1 MRIAKP
7 RSQSPKTY
15 AEVTPKAKPD
25 SFPKGEILSVTSTF
39 WGRITA
45 YNPDELVTKKGLTI
59 YRKMSF
65 DEQVKASLAAKI
77 HGVLSSGYEVQ
88 APELP
93 EEEEETGKE
102 LKDFT
107 EGNFAEMEGHFDSKL
122 KEMLTALTYGFAC
135 GGEG

>member
-7 RSQSPKTY
+7 RSNPAKTY

-25 SFPKGEILSVTSTF
+25 SFPQGEISSVMSTF

-65 DEQVKASLAAKI
+65 DEQVKASLAAKV
-77 HGVLSSGYEVQ
+77 HAVLSSGYEIQ

-93 EEEEETGKE
+93 EEE
-102 LKDFT
+102 
-107 EGNFAEMEGHFDSKL
+107 H
-122 KEMLTALTYGFAC
+122 
-135 GGEG
+135 